1 MQLQFYSP
9 LFKVFILAACITT
22 SAPAAVQAKE
32 VVNKIIAIVNSEPV
46 LQSELN
52 HFPKRLK
59 QEGGIDD
66 SLVLDE
72 APVSVLKTDTK
83 KQLDYLIREKMIQ
96 SEVKKLN
103 LNISDDRLN
112 SEMTNLASRN
122 RMSKTQ
128 LNDFIKKQGYTIS
141 EYRENLKNRLE
152 RQSFYEAEVIS
163 KLRITDED
171 AYSEFRLKNPKYIPS
186 LNEYTLAQIFI
197 PSKKIGETAAMEK
210 AIAMKKRMNDQ
221 ETFESV
227 ANLYN
232 EGSGA
237 AKDGLLGTF
246 KAGEF
251 NREIEAEINRL
262 SEGEV
267 SNPIKT
273 KQGVHIVKVLNKKNS
288 QDPQFLRIKDQI
300 KSFLVEKNFKR
311 QLKNWF
317 ESKKQDSYIKIL

>member
-1 MQLQFYSP
+1 MKFYLP
-9 LFKVFILAACITT
+9 LILTF
-22 SAPAAVQAKE
+22 SLSLSHPVSGSAKE
-32 VVNKIIAIVNSEPV
+32 VVNKIIAIVNSEPI
-46 LQSELN
+46 LQSELAN
-52 HFPKRLK
+52 FPQRFKR
-59 QEGGIDD
+59 EGALDD
-66 SLVLDE
+66 SLVLEE
-72 APVSVLKTDTK
+72 APVSVLKTDSK
-83 KQLDYLIREKMIQ
+83 KQLDYLVREKLIE

-103 LNISDDRLN
+103 LTVSEDRVN
-112 SEMTNLASRN
+112 SEMNTLATRN
-122 RMSKTQ
+122 HMTKAQ
-128 LNDFIKKQGYTIS
+128 LNDLIKKQGYTLS
-141 EYRENLKNRLE
+141 EYRENLKNRIE

-171 AYSEFRLKNPKYIPS
+171 AYNEFRLKNPKYVPS

-197 PSKKIGETAAMEK
+197 PSKKIGEAAAMEK
-210 AIAMKKRMNDQ
+210 AIFMKKRMASG
-221 ETFESV
+221 ESFESIV
-227 ANLYN
+227 NAYN

-237 AKDGLLGTF
+237 PKDGLLGTF

-251 NREIEAEINRL
+251 NKEIEAEVARL

-267 SNPIKT
+267 SIPIKS

-288 QDPQFLRIKDQI
+288 QDPQFLKIKDQI

>member
-1 MQLQFYSP
+1 MKFYSP
-9 LFKVFILAACITT
+9 LLKVFVLAACIAT
-22 SAPAAVQAKE
+22 SVPVTVQAKE
-32 VVNKIIAIVNSEPV
+32 VVNKIIAIVNSEPI

-52 HFPKRLK
+52 SFPKRLK

-72 APVSVLKTDTK
+72 APVSVLKTDSK

-103 LNISDDRLN
+103 LGVSDERVN
-112 SEMTNLASRN
+112 SEMTTLASRN
-122 RMSKTQ
+122 HMSKAQ
-128 LNDFIKKQGYTIS
+128 LNDFIKKQGYTTA

-152 RQSFYEAEVIS
+152 RQAFYEAEVIS

-171 AYSEFRLKNPKYIPS
+171 AYNEFRQKNPKYIPS
-186 LNEYTLAQIFI
+186 LNEYTLAQILV
-197 PSKKIGETAAMEK
+197 PSKKIGEDAAMEK
-210 AIAMKKRMNDQ
+210 AIAMKKRMSGQ
-221 ETFESV
+221 ESFESV
-227 ANLYN
+227 ANAYN

-237 AKDGLLGTF
+237 AKDGVLGTF

-251 NREIEAEINRL
+251 NREIEAEIARL

>member
-1 MQLQFYSP
+1 MNFYLS
-9 LFKVFILAACITT
+9 LILALSISLGLPETG
-22 SAPAAVQAKE
+22 SAKE
-32 VVNKIIAIVNSEPV
+32 VVNKIIAIVNSEPI

-52 HFPKRLK
+52 NFPKRLK

-72 APVSVLKTDTK
+72 APLSSLKTDFK

-103 LNISDDRLN
+103 LSVSDDRV
-112 SEMTNLASRN
+112 SAEMTTLATRSR
-122 RMSKTQ
+122 MTKTQ
-128 LNDFIKKQGYTIS
+128 LNELLKKQGYSVS
-141 EYRENLKNRLE
+141 EYRDNLKNRLE
-152 RQSFYEAEVIS
+152 RQAFYEAEVIS

-171 AYSEFRLKNPKYIPS
+171 AYNEFRLKNPNYIPS
-186 LNEYTLAQIFI
+186 LNEYTIAQILI
-197 PSKKIGETAAMEK
+197 PSKKIGEAAAMEK
-210 AIAMKKRMNDQ
+210 AILMKKRMGGQ
-221 ETFESV
+221 ESFESV
-227 ANLYN
+227 ANTYN
-232 EGSGA
+232 DGSGA
-237 AKDGLLGTF
+237 AKDGVLGTF

-251 NREIEAEINRL
+251 NREIEAEIVRL

-267 SNPIKT
+267 SQPIKT

-288 QDPQFLRIKDQI
+288 QDPQFLKIKDQI
-300 KSFLVEKNFKR
+300 KSYLVEKNFKR

>member
-1 MQLQFYSP
+1 MKFYLP
-9 LFKVFILAACITT
+9 LLKLFVLVACVATAI
-22 SAPAAVQAKE
+22 PLNVQAKE
-32 VVNKIIAIVNSEPV
+32 VVNKIIAIVNSEPI
-46 LQSELN
+46 LQSELS
-52 HFPKRLK
+52 HFPQRLK

-72 APVSVLKTDTK
+72 APISALKTDSK

-103 LNISDDRLN
+103 LNVSDDRVKN
-112 SEMTNLASRN
+112 EMTTLATRN
-122 RMSKTQ
+122 HMNKNQ
-128 LNDFIKKQGYTIS
+128 LNDFIKKQGYSTA
-141 EYRENLKNRLE
+141 EYHENLKSRLE
-152 RQSFYEAEVIS
+152 RQAFYEAEVIS

-171 AYSEFRLKNPKYIPS
+171 AYNEFRLKNPNYIPS
-186 LNEYTLAQIFI
+186 LNEYTLAQILV
-197 PSKKIGETAAMEK
+197 PSQKIGEAAAMEK
-210 AIAMKKRMNDQ
+210 ALTMKKRMTGQ

-227 ANLYN
+227 ANAYN

-237 AKDGLLGTF
+237 ANDGVLGTF

-251 NREIEAEINRL
+251 NREIEAEIARL
-262 SEGEV
+262 SVGEV
-267 SNPIKT
+267 SQPIKT

-288 QDPQFLRIKDQI
+288 QDPQFVKIKDQI
-300 KSFLVEKNFKR
+300 KSYLVEKNFKR

>member
-1 MQLQFYSP
+1 MNFYLS
-9 LFKVFILAACITT
+9 LTLAFILSLGLPETG
-22 SAPAAVQAKE
+22 SAKE
-32 VVNKIIAIVNSEPV
+32 VVNKIIAIVNSEPI

-52 HFPKRLK
+52 NFPKRLK
-59 QEGGIDD
+59 QEGAIDD

-72 APVSVLKTDTK
+72 APIAVLKMDSK

-103 LNISDDRLN
+103 LSVSDERVN
-112 SEMTNLASRN
+112 TEMTTLASRSH
-122 RMSKTQ
+122 MTKAQ
-128 LNDFIKKQGYTIS
+128 LNDLLKKQGYS
-141 EYRENLKNRLE
+141 AAEYRENLKNRLE

-171 AYSEFRLKNPKYIPS
+171 AYNEFRLKNPNYVPS
-186 LNEYTLAQIFI
+186 LNEYTLAQILI
-197 PSKKIGETAAMEK
+197 PTKKIGEAAAMEK
-210 AIAMKKRMNDQ
+210 AVIMKKRMSGQ
-221 ETFESV
+221 ESFESI
-227 ANLYN
+227 ANEYN
-232 EGSGA
+232 DGSGA
-237 AKDGLLGTF
+237 AKDGVLGTF

-251 NREIEAEINRL
+251 NREIEAEIVRL

-267 SNPIKT
+267 SQPIKT
-273 KQGVHIVKVLNKKNS
+273 KQGIHIVKVLNKKIS
-288 QDPQFLRIKDQI
+288 QDPQFLKIKDQI